1 MAIMPLPAL
10 LTSST
15 RLPAQTSQDSYSG
28 CSGGVLWLVASVD
41 SLLPQHSSIGGVG
54 KGHSITGKDVDATHY
69 ASYEFKVE
77 GLPDSPVFPPDSSVG

>member
-1 MAIMPLPAL
+1 MGYSLGVAWSLPGIIPLFWVL
-10 LTSST
+10 GS
-15 RLPAQTSQDSYSG
+15 
-28 CSGGVLWLVASVD
+28 CSGGVLWLVASID

>member
-1 MAIMPLPAL
+1 ML
-10 LTSST
+10 
-15 RLPAQTSQDSYSG
+15 DS

-54 KGHSITGKDVDATHY
+54 KGHSISGKDVDATHY

>member
-1 MAIMPLPAL
+1 ML
-10 LTSST
+10 
-15 RLPAQTSQDSYSG
+15 DS

-54 KGHSITGKDVDATHY
+54 KGHSTTGKDVDATHY

-77 GLPDSPVFPPDSSVG
+77 GLPDSPVFLPGRVMLNYLLRVDTIT